1 MWNTNDLI
9 VARATAIGFSSRQIV
24 RVAGEGLSR
33 VLLELFDD
41 LCGGLSRSKGPGS
54 LLRVR
59 LSEKSLGSQ
68 WGPLE
73 LDILYWPG
81 ESGPIG
87 APLAEIQLP
96 HSMPLVDAVVG
107 AICDKGG
114 RIARGG
120 EFTLRAFLAGRL
132 DLVQAESILSVV
144 DSQTPQQLTSALDRM
159 AGGLGARLEQT
170 RSTILNMAGD
180 IEAMI
185 DFSDE
190 HADIA
195 LHTELLHR
203 VENILGELQNVS
215 LEFDVRDAS
224 ATGSLPRVV
233 LVGRSNIGKSS
244 LFNAILGHNQSLVAD
259 EAFTTRD
266 WLTATLSIHGV
277 ECTIVDSAGID
288 ETFSTDSV
296 KQEARRQAIEQIST
310 ADIILD
316 CHDAY
321 ADVEEPCMEG
331 HSARATVIRVR
342 TRIDLAPEAGDVHQ
356 TNRPIHTRHNEI
368 GVSIHSQESIDRIR
382 RQIALSVSGQNG
394 GSGSISQHLRE
405 GLAEA
410 FVAMT
415 AAKVSLTIE
424 HDEAVVASHLGRA
437 ISAMA
442 MVTGRVIDEEIL
454 DRMFSRHC
462 IGK

>member
-1 MWNTNDLI
+1 M
-9 VARATAIGFSSRQIV
+9 
-24 RVAGEGLSR
+24 
-33 VLLELFDD
+33 
-41 LCGGLSRSKGPGS
+41 
-54 LLRVR
+54 
-59 LSEKSLGSQ
+59 
-68 WGPLE
+68 
-73 LDILYWPG
+73 
-81 ESGPIG
+81 
-87 APLAEIQLP
+87 
-96 HSMPLVDAVVG
+96 
-107 AICDKGG
+107 
-114 RIARGG
+114 
-120 EFTLRAFLAGRL
+120 
-132 DLVQAESILSVV
+132 
-144 DSQTPQQLTSALDRM
+144 
-159 AGGLGARLEQT
+159 
-170 RSTILNMAGD
+170 
-180 IEAMI
+180 
-185 DFSDE
+185 
-190 HADIA
+190 
-195 LHTELLHR
+195 
-203 VENILGELQNVS
+203 
-215 LEFDVRDAS
+215 
-224 ATGSLPRVV
+224 
-233 LVGRSNIGKSS
+233 
-244 LFNAILGHNQSLVAD
+244 FNAILGHNQSLVAD

-288 ETFSTDSV
+288 EPFSTDSV
-296 KQEARRQAIEQIST
+296 KQEARRQAIEQIAT

-321 ADVEEPCMEG
+321 ADVDEPCMEG
-331 HSARATVIRVR
+331 HSTRATVIRVR
-342 TRIDLAPEAGDVHQ
+342 TRIDLAPEACDVHQ
-356 TNRPIHTRHNEI
+356 TNGPIHTRHNEI